1 MYSKFM
7 FYNLFYDM
15 GSIFD
20 LSTNTGEGGV
30 EVLENNW
37 LQQDGVT
44 AQIPM
49 HILTKTFL
57 GLLIPIREV
66 TYCMFLPVCSPD
78 VALYDS

>member
-1 MYSKFM
+1 M
-7 FYNLFYDM
+7 
-15 GSIFD
+15 
-20 LSTNTGEGGV
+20 

-66 TYCMFLPVCSPD
+66 TCCMFLPVCSPD